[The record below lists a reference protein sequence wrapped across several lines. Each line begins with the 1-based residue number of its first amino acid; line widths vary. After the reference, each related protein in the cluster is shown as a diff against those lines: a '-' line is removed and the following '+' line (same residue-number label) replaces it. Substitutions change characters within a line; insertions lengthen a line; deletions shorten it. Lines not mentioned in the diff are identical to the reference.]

1 MEPASII
8 GLLNEIH
15 RTQQLLLEKTSH
27 FERRLDAIEENVH
40 SIKIK
45 TNQPAQRSK
54 KLRIM
59 EPPRESHK
67 IKLCDIIN
75 IRQCQPVMKHVEV
88 VFFSS
93 LEFAFC
99 IVLIETLCDGLH
111 IGHDCTRFVYEESDC
126 CDNHYHIDVKT
137 QLRRIREWFNA
148 HENYKNAMPFKKQ
161 HTIDFDVKKKK
172 DISIPLLGYYNEQ
185 WCSSSYKSKIMTL
198 YDMFS
203 IKVIQQ
209 FGEWQDEHADAIE
222 RNSLPRNL
230 DYTECVL
237 KIMGHPDDMNTMS
250 KSVDII
256 CDYLGQIC

>member
-1 MEPASII
+1 MSLTAII
-8 GLLNEIH
+8 SLLTEIQH
-15 RTQQLLLEKTSH
+15 TQQILLEQTAN
-27 FERRLDAIEENVH
+27 FEKRLYIIEDGVN
-40 SIKIK
+40 SIKHGRKTHGATRRIRIK
-45 TNQPAQRSK
+45 EQPKEHNQ
-54 KLRIM
+54 LRTF
-59 EPPRESHK
+59 
-67 IKLCDIIN
+67 DIIN
-75 IRQCQPVMKHVEV
+75 IRLCQLSLKHIEII
-88 VFFSS
+88 FFSS

-99 IVLIETLCDGLH
+99 IVLLETLFKLCDLKKS
-111 IGHDCTRFVYEESDC
+111 CTQFVYAETAH
-126 CDNHYHIDVKT
+126 CDNHYHIDVKA
-137 QLRRIREWFNA
+137 QLQRIRSWFDDNPD
-148 HENYKNAMPFKKQ
+148 YKSVVPFKKQ
-161 HTIDFDVKKKK
+161 PNIDVDIRRQRN
-172 DISIPLLGYYNEQ
+172 ISIPLLGYYNEQ
-185 WCSSSYKSKIMTL
+185 WCSSSYKSKIMTM